1 MMLPASETPR
11 SISRLAT
18 PGPSI
23 GRSLLKRK
31 AGNIKASA

>member
-11 SISRLAT
+11 SISRLET
-18 PGPSI
+18 PGLSI
-23 GRSLLKRK
+23 GPLLLRRK

>member
-23 GRSLLKRK
+23 ERLLLKRK